1 MLRLL
6 TAKLDYF
13 IHPSRKVDLVATY
26 RSQLTVGILLGV
38 VLSIPLT
45 LVTPIRQGQFITV
58 VIALAVVAGLTAVL
72 VHYRAYGKHEAA
84 VTTLL
89 SVSTLG
95 VVGTIAITG
104 GIESLFVPYLLV
116 NPVVSLALQGS
127 RHAGRWMAVPVVV
140 LLGVTLND
148 HFAWMDLGSDNIIA
162 GPLPFVLNML
172 LLLAYIGGL
181 AWFMERLSMVHREHL
196 VDARARADDA
206 NRAKSAFLANMS
218 HELRTPMNGVLGLTQ
233 VLLEDDTFSEAQR
246 GHLQLIHDSGHSL
259 VGLLNDILDLSKV
272 EAGRLVVEDI
282 PWTPAHRVQQI
293 VQLHA
298 HSARCKGIRLV
309 LEPVD
314 DGVPAQVMGDPTRVR
329 QVLGNLIGN
338 AVKFTTIGEVRVRVE
353 VGESE
358 LRFTIQDTGPG
369 IDPAQQESLFQ
380 PFVQA
385 DSSTARRHGGTGL
398 GLTISRRLAHLMDG
412 RITVDSALG
421 EGSRFTLHLPLRPAP
436 IALEAPVQSRRLTGG
451 ELDGLHVLVVEDVR
465 VNQVVAMA
473 TLAQLGCT
481 TELAEDGPTALAML
495 RSGRTWSVV
504 LMDWHL
510 PGIDGLEVTRLARL
524 DGYEAPIVGLTA
536 SVRREDR
543 EQVLQSGMDG
553 YLGKPYNQTDLQRV
567 ILTAMDARKAQ
578 SVA

>member
-1 MLRLL
+1 M
-6 TAKLDYF
+6 
-13 IHPSRKVDLVATY
+13 
-26 RSQLTVGILLGV
+26 
-38 VLSIPLT
+38 
-45 LVTPIRQGQFITV
+45 
-58 VIALAVVAGLTAVL
+58 IALAVVAALVGVL

-89 SVSTLG
+89 SVGTLG
-95 VVGTIAITG
+95 VVGTIATAG
-104 GIESLFVPYLLV
+104 GIESVFVPYLLV
-116 NPVVSLALQGS
+116 NPVVSLALSGS

-140 LLGVTLND
+140 LLGVTLHH
-148 HFAWMDLGSDNIIA
+148 HFGWMDLGSDNIIA
-162 GPLPFVLNML
+162 GPLPFMLNML

-196 VDARARADDA
+196 VDARAHADDA
-206 NRAKSAFLANMS
+206 NRAFLASMS

-233 VLLEDDTFSEAQR
+233 VLLKDDTFSEAQR

-282 PWTPAHRVQQI
+282 PWTPARRVQQI

-298 HSARCKGIRLV
+298 HSARGKGVRLV
-309 LEPVD
+309 LEPFD

-338 AVKFTTIGEVRVRVE
+338 AVKFTTIGEVRVRVD

-358 LRFTIQDTGPG
+358 LRFIIQDTGPG

-380 PFVQA
+380 PFVRV

-451 ELDGLHVLVVEDVR
+451 ELDGLHVQVVEDVP

-473 TLAQLGCT
+473 RLAQLGCT
-481 TELAEDGPTALAML
+481 AELAEDGPTALAML

-510 PGIDGLEVTRLARL
+510 PGIGGLEVTRLARL

-567 ILTAMDARKAQ
+567 ILAAMDARKAQ